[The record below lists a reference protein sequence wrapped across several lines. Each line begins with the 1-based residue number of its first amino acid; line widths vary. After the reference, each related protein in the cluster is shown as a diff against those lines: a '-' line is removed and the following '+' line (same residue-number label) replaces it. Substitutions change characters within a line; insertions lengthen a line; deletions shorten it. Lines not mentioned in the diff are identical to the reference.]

1 MQATRRFTATVV
13 LCLVLTLPA
22 TAADFLYSWPASSA
36 AGLQGYEV
44 YQSTGGGPYQ
54 LVADLPLGSLAN
66 PQQPSYLATGLNQ
79 DTTYRFA
86 SATVAASGTSAPDN
100 DTCIVVGDTIVDC
113 DLDSE
118 GGSVVYISCFLGS
131 LIPSR

>member
-1 MQATRRFTATVV
+1 MQTSRRFTAAVV
-13 LCLVLTLPA
+13 LVLVLVLPA
-22 TAADFLYSWPASSA
+22 TAADFLYSWPPSSA

-44 YQSTGGGPYQ
+44 YQSTGGGPYR
-54 LVADLPLGSLAN
+54 LLADIPVGSLAD

-86 SATVAASGTSAPDN
+86 SAAVAASGTSAPDN

-113 DLDSE
+113 NLDGE
-118 GGSVVYISCFLGS
+118 GGSVVYISCFLQA
-131 LIPSR
+131 LIPTR

>member
-1 MQATRRFTATVV
+1 MQATRRFTGAMV
-13 LCLVLTLPA
+13 LCLALALPA
-22 TAADFLYSWPASSA
+22 AAADFLYSWPPSSA

-54 LVADLPLGSLAN
+54 LVADIPLGSLAD

-79 DTTYRFA
+79 NATYRFA
-86 SATVAASGTSAPDN
+86 SATVAGSGTSAPDY

-113 DLDSE
+113 NPDDT
-118 GGSVVYISCFLGS
+118 GGSVVYISCFLRS
-131 LIPSR
+131 LTPAR